1 MIPRVITKI
10 VIDENWTI
18 TAHNG
23 GFFFLKQ
30 NNDTKAKKWVKLYG
44 GDWDSRMVSDFVI
57 SAEKWSV

>member
-1 MIPRVITKI
+1 MKI
-10 VIDENWTI
+10 WII

-44 GDWDSRMVSDFVI
+44 GDWDTKMVSDFAI
-57 SAEKWSV
+57 SAEKRSV